1 MNGSGTS
8 ALLGRFRV
16 VATQSQNRLQSAGV
30 KLEDAQRIRFSM
42 LNFSAEQ
49 AGDDTSISDEMFMT
63 TDVIA
68 ESALFVTDDG
78 EFDDLSE
85 AITSA
90 WNSDSHELT
99 IPCED
104 DDHIILDLN
113 ADIDYAAKNQYSK
126 R

>member
-1 MNGSGTS
+1 MNGSRTS

-16 VATQSQNRLQSAGV
+16 VAAQSQNRLQSAGV

-90 WNSDSHELT
+90 WRSRL
-99 IPCED
+99 PRAD
-104 DDHIILDLN
+104 DPL
-113 ADIDYAAKNQYSK
+113 
-126 R
+126 RGR